1 MDVGRRQRRADSA
14 FRLFSSSGFAPMNVP
29 SIFGWFAIIIISAS
43 SAVACE
49 APCNLSPQPI
59 CVADDEPPSWIFR
72 RSTYTHDPNTGARVA
87 QYQRLPAIE
96 PLEDE
101 RLVTSRYHRIQT
113 NLRGT
118 NGSSEQYYDVQA
130 WGNGRGGID
139 AEWERFHNAWKESY
153 LQGGFYNQQGQGFG
167 NGYPGQ
173 FGNGF
178 GGPGFSYGY
187 PGYGFPGNGFPG
199 IGNGGPWGNHGAWHG
214 GNGNGHHGDDDHFNG
229 HGHAGDWD

>member
-1 MDVGRRQRRADSA
+1 
-14 FRLFSSSGFAPMNVP
+14 MNVS
-29 SIFGWFAIIIISAS
+29 SIFGWFVVIISFAS
-43 SAVACE
+43 GAVACE
-49 APCNLSPQPI
+49 APCTACPQPT
-59 CVADDEPPSWIFR
+59 CVVEDERPSWIFS

-118 NGSSEQYYDVQA
+118 NGSSEQYYDVQS

-153 LQGGFYNQQGQGFG
+153 LQAGFYNQQGQGFG

-178 GGPGFSYGY
+178 GGQGFGYGY

-199 IGNGGPWGNHGAWHG
+199 IGNGGPWGNQGAWHG
-214 GNGNGHHGDDDHFNG
+214 GNGNWHHGDDDHFNG

>member
-1 MDVGRRQRRADSA
+1 MNT
-14 FRLFSSSGFAPMNVP
+14 FSSLSCIAL
-29 SIFGWFAIIIISAS
+29 AIGLTSLVLAD
-43 SAVACE
+43 E
-49 APCNLSPQPI
+49 APCAGCAVAVRP
-59 CVADDEPPSWIFR
+59 CVEQVCSEDEEQPSWIFH

-87 QYQRLPAIE
+87 QYYRLPAIE

-101 RLVTSRYHRIQT
+101 RLVTSRYHRVQT

-118 NGSSEQYYDVQA
+118 NGSSESYYDVQS

-153 LQGGFYNQQGQGFG
+153 LQGGFYNQQGAGYG

-173 FGNGF
+173 FGNGGF
-178 GGPGFSYGY
+178 GGPGYGYGY

-199 IGNGGPWGNHGAWHG
+199 IGNNGPYWGNQGSGWNG
-214 GNGNGHHGDDDHFNG
+214 GGNGHHGSGGHDND
-229 HGHAGDWD
+229 HGHAGDWN

>member
-1 MDVGRRQRRADSA
+1 
-14 FRLFSSSGFAPMNVP
+14 MNVP
-29 SIFGWFAIIIISAS
+29 SIFGWFAIILSFAA

-49 APCNLSPQPI
+49 APCNVAPQPT
-59 CVADDEPPSWIFR
+59 CVADDEPPSWIFS

-173 FGNGF
+173 FGNNGF
-178 GGPGFSYGY
+178 GGPGFNYGY
-187 PGYGFPGNGFPG
+187 PGYGFPGTGFPG

-214 GNGNGHHGDDDHFNG
+214 GNGNGHHGGDDHFNG

>member
-1 MDVGRRQRRADSA
+1 LADNIVTPIP
-14 FRLFSSSGFAPMNVP
+14 LFDSSSRRVTSMNTP
-29 SIFGWFAIIIISAS
+29 SPLA
-43 SAVACE
+43 
-49 APCNLSPQPI
+49 
-59 CVADDEPPSWIFR
+59 CVALALSCVSAAFASESPCARCAAPTAPRAQQVCFADDDEQPSWIFR
-72 RSTYTHDPNTGARVA
+72 RSSYTHDPNTGARVA

-101 RLVTSRYHRIQT
+101 RLVTSRYHRVQT

-118 NGSSEQYYDVQA
+118 NGSSEQYYDVQS

-153 LQGGFYNQQGQGFG
+153 LQGTFYNQQGPGFN

-173 FGNGF
+173 FG
-178 GGPGFSYGY
+178 YGY

-199 IGNGGPWGNHGAWHG
+199 IGNGGPWRNQGAFW
-214 GNGNGHHGDDDHFNG
+214 NGNGPHGNGSQFNG